1 MNTHRIILLRDD
13 SNHGHEH
20 PVREL
25 RVLLWDTL
33 VGASLSKYMSKYSRY
48 LDPYSVLFD
57 GVSVSQ

>member
-33 VGASLSKYMSKYSRY
+33 VGASLIKYSRY